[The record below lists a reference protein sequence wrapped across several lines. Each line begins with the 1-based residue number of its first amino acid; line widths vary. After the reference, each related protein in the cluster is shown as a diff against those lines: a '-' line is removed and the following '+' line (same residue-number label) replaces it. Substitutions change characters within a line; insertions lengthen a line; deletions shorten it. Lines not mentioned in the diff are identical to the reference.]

1 MPSSVRRVFVEKKPT
16 FRTES
21 ENLLK
26 DLQESLSIASLKH
39 LRILNRYDIEGIS
52 PEAFKKAKH
61 TIFSEAPVDDVYEDT
76 FPADEES
83 MIFAVELLPGQYD
96 QRADSTEQC
105 IQLLTQGQ
113 RPMVAT
119 ANVYVL
125 SGSLTESDLAA
136 IKNYLINP
144 VESREASLE
153 KPDTLMMDMP
163 EPKPVKILEGFN
175 QLDEDQMRLFREEM
189 GLAMSQDDLLFCQD
203 YFRDEEKRDPTI
215 TEIKMI
221 DTYWSDHCRHTTF
234 MTEIQ
239 DVEVEDGPMNQPAK
253 ETYQL
258 YFDTRKTVHGDRLE
272 EKYPCLMDL
281 AVLSMKEL
289 RQKGLLDDLEVSEEI
304 NACSIS
310 VPVEIDGKTEEWL
323 VMFKNET
330 HNHPT
335 EIEPFGGAATC
346 LGGAIRDPLSGRSYV
361 YQAMRISGCG
371 DPRTP
376 ISETIPGK
384 LPQRKI
390 TQEAANGY
398 SSYGNQIGLATGHVR
413 EIYHPGYVAKR
424 MELGAVIAAAPKD
437 QVIRK
442 SPEAGDVILLV
453 GGKTGRDGC
462 GGATGSS
469 KEHDEHS
476 LESCGAEV
484 QKGNAPTERKIQ
496 RLFRKPE
503 VSRLIKK
510 CNDFGAGGVSVAIG
524 ELADGLQIDLNQVP
538 KKYEGL
544 DGTELAI
551 SESQERMAVVL
562 DPKDVDSFIDESH
575 KENVEA
581 TPVATVTD
589 NRRLRM
595 HWCDQTIVDI
605 SRDFLDTN
613 GVKQSIRLKIVEPK
627 ESNNPLN
634 TLPADIDPFMTGD
647 HLQWKKAWK
656 TNLQNLNACSQK
668 GLVEKFDNSVGAA
681 TVIMP
686 LGGKKQLTPAEGM
699 AAKIPVL
706 KGTTSTATIM
716 TAGYDP
722 KIASWSPYHGGFYA
736 VIESLS
742 RLVAMGG
749 DYSRVRLTLQ
759 EYFEKLGKDPER
771 WGKPMAAL
779 LGAYAVQKNLSIPA
793 IGGKDSMSGTFKEM
807 DVPPTLVS
815 FAVGVEKAEKII
827 SPEFKKSGRPVMIT
841 RVSYDDSFLPNL
853 NQLKKMYAVLHQMIH
868 QGEILSAKTINGRG
882 IAASISQMCFGNE
895 IGFQFFDPLPL
906 DPREFWLP
914 DPSNLILEMKD
925 EAAAE
930 KLFQAIPAYHLGQ
943 TSDKA
948 VIKIGH
954 EVMQLAE
961 LEEAWRSTLESV
973 FPTKKEISGTIQQ
986 ISHFQPSHRIKP
998 TVKVTRPRVVIP
1010 AFPGTNSEY
1019 DTARALEKAGAIPEI
1034 VVIKNLTSKDIEDSV
1049 RQISQKIDQAQMVVI
1064 PGGFSAGDE
1073 PDGSGKF
1080 INVFF
1085 RNPRLQESIHQLL
1098 AQRDGLMLGICN
1110 GFQALI
1116 KLGLVPFGEIRP
1128 LETDSPT
1135 LTYNAIGRHVS
1146 CMVNTQIVSKLSPW
1160 FSLVEPGDIHTI
1172 PVSHGEGRFVANES
1186 DYIKWAK
1193 AGQVATQYVDDQGN
1207 PSMDVEFNP
1216 NGSYQAVEALSSP
1229 DGRVLGK
1236 MGHSERNGLSVG
1248 ENIPGHKD
1256 QKLFESGVYYFGS

>member
-1 MPSSVRRVFVEKKPT
+1 MLSSVRRVFVEKKQN
-16 FRTES
+16 FQTES
-21 ENLLK
+21 ESLLQN
-26 DLQESLSIASLKH
+26 LQESFFLPSLTY

-52 PEAFKKAKH
+52 AEAYEKAKY
-61 TIFSEAPVDDVYEDT
+61 TIFSEIPVDNLYEDT
-76 FPADEES
+76 FPVEEGAV
-83 MIFAVELLPGQYD
+83 IVAVELLPGQYD

-105 IQLLTQGQ
+105 IELLSQGP
-113 RPMVAT
+113 RPVVAT
-119 ANVYVL
+119 AKVYVFNSSL
-125 SGSLTESDLAA
+125 SDSDLTI
-136 IKNYLINP
+136 IKSHLINP

-153 KPDTLMMDMP
+153 KPKTLNNPMPNP
-163 EPKPVKILEGFN
+163 EPVKFLEGFIDWDKKLI
-175 QLDEDQMRLFREEM
+175 QQTRHEM
-189 GLAMSQDDLLFCQD
+189 GLAMSQDDLLYCQS
-203 YFRDEEKRDPTI
+203 YFRDEEKRDPSI

-234 MTEIQ
+234 MTEIK
-239 DVEVEDGPMNQPAK
+239 DVEIQDSLLNQPVK
-253 ETYQL
+253 DTYQL
-258 YFDTRKTVHGDRLE
+258 YLDTRKSVHGHRLE

-289 RQKGLLDDLEVSEEI
+289 RQQGLLDDLEVSEEI
-304 NACSIS
+304 NACSIN
-310 VPVEIDGKTEEWL
+310 VPVEIDNTIQEWL

-376 ISETIPGK
+376 LSETIPGK

-390 TQEAANGY
+390 TQEAAKGY

-442 SPEAGDVILLV
+442 SPQLGDVILLV

-510 CNDFGAGGVSVAIG
+510 CNDFGAGGVAVAIG
-524 ELADGLQIDLNQVP
+524 ELADGLEIDLNNVP

-551 SESQERMAVVL
+551 SESQERMAIVL
-562 DPKDVDSFIDESH
+562 EPTDVDFFIQESH
-575 KENVEA
+575 KENLEA
-581 TPVATVTD
+581 TPVATVTS
-589 NRRLRM
+589 NRRLQISWRN
-595 HWCDQTIVDI
+595 QRIVDI

-613 GVKQSIRLKIVEPK
+613 GVKQSARLKILAPK
-627 ESNNPLN
+627 DSNNPFN
-634 TLPADIDPFMTGD
+634 SLPEDIRPFIKNGQI
-647 HLQWKKAWK
+647 QWKEAWK
-656 TNLQNLNACSQK
+656 ANLENLNACSQK
-668 GLVEKFDNSVGAA
+668 GLVETFDHSVGAA
-681 TVIMP
+681 TVTMP
-686 LGGKKQLTPAEGM
+686 LGGKMQLTPSQGM

-706 KGTTSTATIM
+706 QGNTTTATIM

-722 KIASWSPYHGGFYA
+722 MIASWSPYHGGFYA

-742 RLVAMGG
+742 RLAAMGAN
-749 DYSRVRLTLQ
+749 YSNARLTLQ
-759 EYFEKLGKDPER
+759 EYFEKLGEDPEK
-771 WGKPMAAL
+771 WGKPMASL
-779 LGAYAVQKNLSIPA
+779 LGAYAVQKHLSIPA

-815 FAVGVEKAEKII
+815 FAVAIEKADKLI
-827 SPEFKKSGRPVMIT
+827 SPEFKKPDKPVMIT
-841 RVSYDDSFLPNL
+841 RVPNNESFLPSL
-853 NQLKKMYAVLHQMIH
+853 KELKKMYATVYQMIQ
-868 QGEILSAKTINGRG
+868 QGEILSAKTIHHRG
-882 IAASISQMCFGNE
+882 IAASISHMCFGNA
-895 IGFQFFDPLPL
+895 IGFTFFDPLPL
-906 DPREFWLP
+906 EAEALWLP
-914 DPSNLILEMKD
+914 DPANLILEMKD

-930 KLFQAIPAYHLGQ
+930 KLFHTIPSYHLGH
-943 TSDKA
+943 TSDTPM
-948 VIKIGH
+948 IKISH
-954 EVMQLAE
+954 EIMN
-961 LEEAWRSTLESV
+961 LESLQEVWSSTLEPI
-973 FPTKKEISGTIQQ
+973 FPTKKETIGSIHQV
-986 ISHFQPSHRIKP
+986 SSFQPSSRSLPAIKIA
-998 TVKVTRPRVVIP
+998 RPRVVIP
-1010 AFPGTNSEY
+1010 TFPGTNSEY

-1034 VVIKNLTSKDIEDSV
+1034 VVIRNLSSQDIEDSV
-1049 RQISQKIDQAQMVVI
+1049 HEITSKIDQAQMVVI

-1085 RNPRLQESIHQLL
+1085 RNPRLQDSIHHLL
-1098 AQRDGLMLGICN
+1098 KQRDGLMLGICN

-1116 KLGLVPFGEIRP
+1116 KLGLVPFGEIKE
-1128 LETDSPT
+1128 LNVDSPT

-1146 CMVNTQIVSKLSPW
+1146 CMINTRVLSTLSPW
-1160 FSLVEPGDIHTI
+1160 FSLMKPGDIHTI
-1172 PVSHGEGRFVANES
+1172 PVSHGEGRFVANET
-1186 DYIKWAK
+1186 DYMKWAK
-1193 AGQVATQYVDDQGN
+1193 AGQIATQYINDQGN
-1207 PSMDVEFNP
+1207 PTMDIRFNP

-1236 MGHSERNGLSVG
+1236 MGHSERYGDSVG
-1248 ENIPGHKD
+1248 VNIPGHKE
-1256 QKLFESGVYYFGS
+1256 QKLFESGVYYFS